1 MKTNCNYFQAHVP
14 ASVCWFV
21 IGIFKSFEHMCFART
36 LDAQAQIV
44 EFFVP
49 ETTTPY
55 FLQVAQA
62 LENQGSLFNLKQLP
76 NRLAEQIN

>member
-1 MKTNCNYFQAHVP
+1 MQMNCNYFQAYVP
-14 ASVCWFV
+14 APGCWFV

-55 FLQVAQA
+55 FLQVTQA
-62 LENQGSLFNLKQLP
+62 LENQGYVFNVQQLP
-76 NRLAEQIN
+76 NRLVE